1 MANNE
6 NKQQIDDNVQDAE
19 LVADKNAAA
28 ANQKPVWIALVVLL
42 LLILAGGGW
51 LYQQINSQQ
60 QQQAERFSSL
70 QEELSTVLSG
80 SRQQQRELSE
90 LNGQLQA
97 QSDKLDK
104 FISRETL
111 TSEELKRTWALQEI
125 QYLLN
130 VANQRA
136 LLVHDVKGAIRA
148 LEMADKQIQALS
160 DYRLHPLR
168 ALIAEEIMDLEALAD
183 IDTAGIAIKLQA
195 AANHV
200 QTLRVKKGPEVQF
213 DNTETM
219 PSASENGAG
228 WKQALDD
235 IWQQMRSLVV
245 IRHDQTGEAAVLVP
259 EQRYFLYQNLRLQL
273 ESARLSLLN
282 ADNENYQ
289 HSLQTAI
296 DWLQQ
301 YFTGDQ
307 RDAMLTTLKKLQDT
321 QINISIPDI
330 SGSLNW
336 LEEYQQ

>member
-19 LVADKNAAA
+19 LVTEKAA
-28 ANQKPVWIALVVLL
+28 ANNKAVWIALALL
-42 LLILAGGGW
+42 LLLMLGSAIW
-51 LYQQINSQQ
+51 LYQQINSQKQ
-60 QQQAERFSSL
+60 QQTEQFNTLEGELATLQSS
-70 QEELSTVLSG
+70 
-80 SRQQQRELSE
+80 SE
-90 LNGQLQA
+90 LHQRHFMELGEQLQA
-97 QSDKLDK
+97 QSKKLDD

-125 QYLLN
+125 EYLLN

-136 LLVHDVKGAIRA
+136 LLAHDVDGAIRA
-148 LEMADKQIQALS
+148 LEMADKQIQAMS

-168 ALIAEEIMDLEALAD
+168 ALIAEEVMELEALAD
-183 IDTAGIAIKLQA
+183 IDTAGIAIKLQTA
-195 AANHV
+195 AKHV
-200 QTLRVKKGPEVQF
+200 QTLRVKKGPEVEF
-213 DNTETM
+213 DESQSM
-219 PSASENGAG
+219 PSATESDAG

-245 IRHDQTGEAAVLVP
+245 IRHDQTGETAVLVP

-273 ESARLSLLN
+273 ESARLALLN
-282 ADNENYQ
+282 ADNDNYQ

-296 DWLQQ
+296 NWLQQ

-307 RDAMLTTLKKLQDT
+307 RDALLNTLKKLQDA

>member
-1 MANNE
+1 
-6 NKQQIDDNVQDAE
+6 
-19 LVADKNAAA
+19 
-28 ANQKPVWIALVVLL
+28 VWIALAVLL
-42 LLILAGGGW
+42 LLLIAAGGW

-60 QQQAERFSSL
+60 QQQAERFTSL
-70 QEELSTVLSG
+70 EDELATVQSDY
-80 SRQQQRELSE
+80 SRQQRELSKLIE
-90 LNGQLQA
+90 QLQA
-97 QSDKLDK
+97 QSDKLEE

-111 TSEELKRTWALQEI
+111 TSDELKRTWALQEI

-136 LLVHDVKGAIRA
+136 LLAHDVDGAIRA
-148 LEMADKQIQALS
+148 LNMADKQIQALS

-168 ALIAEEIMDLEALAD
+168 ALIAEEVMDLEALAD
-183 IDTAGIAIKLQA
+183 IDTAGIAIKLQT

-200 QTLRVKKGPEVQF
+200 QTLRVKKGPEVEL
-213 DNTETM
+213 DESESLS
-219 PSASENGAG
+219 SAAQVDAG
-228 WKQALDD
+228 WKQALED

-273 ESARLSLLN
+273 ESARLALLN
-282 ADNENYQ
+282 ADNDNYQ

-307 RDAMLTTLKKLQDT
+307 RDAMLNTLKQLQDS

>member
-6 NKQQIDDNVQDAE
+6 NKQQIDNNVQDAE
-19 LVADKNAAA
+19 LVMDKKAA
-28 ANQKPVWIALVVLL
+28 ANNKAVWTVLGALLF
-42 LLILAGGGW
+42 IMLAAGIW
-51 LYQQINSQQ
+51 LYQLINSQQ
-60 QQQAERFSSL
+60 QQQTEQFNTLEGELAALQSSS
-70 QEELSTVLSG
+70 ELYQ
-80 SRQQQRELSE
+80 RQFRELGE
-90 LNGQLQA
+90 QLKA
-97 QSDKLDK
+97 QSKKLDD

-125 QYLLN
+125 EYLLN

-136 LLVHDVKGAIRA
+136 LLAHDVDGAIRA
-148 LEMADKQIQALS
+148 LEMADKQIQAMS

-168 ALIAEEIMDLEALAD
+168 ALIAEEVMALEGLAD
-183 IDTAGIAIKLQA
+183 IDTAGIAIKLQTA
-195 AANHV
+195 ARHV
-200 QTLRVKKGPEVQF
+200 QTLRVKKGPEVEF
-213 DNTETM
+213 DESQVM
-219 PSASENGAG
+219 PSAAKGEAG

-273 ESARLSLLN
+273 ESARLALLN
-282 ADNENYQ
+282 ADNDNYQ

-296 DWLQQ
+296 HWLQQ

-307 RDAMLTTLKKLQDT
+307 RDALLNTLKKLQDA

>member
-19 LVADKNAAA
+19 LVTEKAA
-28 ANQKPVWIALVVLL
+28 ANNKAVWIALALL
-42 LLILAGGGW
+42 LLLMLGSAIW

-60 QQQAERFSSL
+60 QQQTEQFNTLEGELATLQSS
-70 QEELSTVLSG
+70 
-80 SRQQQRELSE
+80 SE
-90 LNGQLQA
+90 LHQRQFMELGEQLKA
-97 QSDKLDK
+97 QSKKLDE

-125 QYLLN
+125 EYLLN

-136 LLVHDVKGAIRA
+136 LLAHDVDGAIRA
-148 LEMADKQIQALS
+148 LEMADKQIQAMS

-168 ALIAEEIMDLEALAD
+168 ALIAEEVMDLEALAD
-183 IDTAGIAIKLQA
+183 IDTAGIAIKLQTA
-195 AANHV
+195 AKHV
-200 QTLRVKKGPEVQF
+200 QTLRVKKGPEVEF
-213 DNTETM
+213 DESQSM
-219 PSASENGAG
+219 PSATESDAG

-245 IRHDQTGEAAVLVP
+245 IRHDQTGETAVLVP

-273 ESARLSLLN
+273 ESARLALLN
-282 ADNENYQ
+282 ADNDNYQ

-296 DWLQQ
+296 NWLQQ

-307 RDAMLTTLKKLQDT
+307 RDALLNTLKKLQDA

>member
-19 LVADKNAAA
+19 LVTEKAA
-28 ANQKPVWIALVVLL
+28 ANNKALWIALALL
-42 LLILAGGGW
+42 LLLMLGSAIW

-60 QQQAERFSSL
+60 QQQTEQFNTLEDELATLQSS
-70 QEELSTVLSG
+70 
-80 SRQQQRELSE
+80 SE
-90 LNGQLQA
+90 LHQRQFMELGEQLQA
-97 QSDKLDK
+97 QSKKLDE

-125 QYLLN
+125 EYLLN

-136 LLVHDVKGAIRA
+136 LLAHDVDGAIRA
-148 LEMADKQIQALS
+148 LEMADKQIQAMS

-168 ALIAEEIMDLEALAD
+168 ALIAEEVMDLEALAD
-183 IDTAGIAIKLQA
+183 IDTAGIAIKLQTA
-195 AANHV
+195 AKHV
-200 QTLRVKKGPEVQF
+200 QTLRVKKGPEVEF
-213 DNTETM
+213 DESQSM
-219 PSASENGAG
+219 PSARESDAG

-245 IRHDQTGEAAVLVP
+245 IRHDQTGETAVLVP

-273 ESARLSLLN
+273 ESARLALLN
-282 ADNENYQ
+282 ADNDNYQ

-296 DWLQQ
+296 NWLQQ

-307 RDAMLTTLKKLQDT
+307 RDALLNTLKKLQDA

>member
-19 LVADKNAAA
+19 LVTEKAA
-28 ANQKPVWIALVVLL
+28 ANNKAVWIALALL
-42 LLILAGGGW
+42 LLLMLGSAIW

-60 QQQAERFSSL
+60 QQQTEQFNTLEGELATLQSS
-70 QEELSTVLSG
+70 
-80 SRQQQRELSE
+80 SE
-90 LNGQLQA
+90 LHQRQFMELGEQLKA
-97 QSDKLDK
+97 QSKKLDE

-125 QYLLN
+125 EYLLN

-136 LLVHDVKGAIRA
+136 LLAHDVDGAIRA
-148 LEMADKQIQALS
+148 LEMADKQIQAMS

-168 ALIAEEIMDLEALAD
+168 ALIAEEVMDLEALAD
-183 IDTAGIAIKLQA
+183 IDTAGIAIKLQTA
-195 AANHV
+195 AKHV
-200 QTLRVKKGPEVQF
+200 QTLRVKKGPEVEF
-213 DNTETM
+213 DESQSM
-219 PSASENGAG
+219 PSASESDAG

-245 IRHDQTGEAAVLVP
+245 IRHDQTGETAVLVP

-273 ESARLSLLN
+273 ESARLALLN
-282 ADNENYQ
+282 ADNDNYQ

-296 DWLQQ
+296 NWLQQ

-307 RDAMLTTLKKLQDT
+307 RDALLNTLKKLQDA

>member
-19 LVADKNAAA
+19 LVTEKAA
-28 ANQKPVWIALVVLL
+28 ANNKAVWIALALL
-42 LLILAGGGW
+42 LLLMLGSAIW
-51 LYQQINSQQ
+51 QYQQINSQQ
-60 QQQAERFSSL
+60 QQQTEQFNTLEGELATLQSS
-70 QEELSTVLSG
+70 
-80 SRQQQRELSE
+80 SE
-90 LNGQLQA
+90 LHQRQFMELGEQLKA
-97 QSDKLDK
+97 QSKKLDE

-125 QYLLN
+125 EYLLN

-136 LLVHDVKGAIRA
+136 LLAHDVDGAIRA
-148 LEMADKQIQALS
+148 LEMADKQIQAMS

-168 ALIAEEIMDLEALAD
+168 ALIAEEVMDLEALAD
-183 IDTAGIAIKLQA
+183 IDTAGIAIKLQTA
-195 AANHV
+195 AKHV
-200 QTLRVKKGPEVQF
+200 QTLRVKKGPEVEF
-213 DNTETM
+213 DESQNM
-219 PSASENGAG
+219 PSATESDAG

-245 IRHDQTGEAAVLVP
+245 IRHDQTGETAVLVP

-273 ESARLSLLN
+273 ESARLALLN
-282 ADNENYQ
+282 ADNDNYQ

-296 DWLQQ
+296 NWLQQ

-307 RDAMLTTLKKLQDT
+307 RDALLNTLKKLQDA
-321 QINISIPDI
+321 QINISIPNI

>member
-19 LVADKNAAA
+19 LVTEKAA
-28 ANQKPVWIALVVLL
+28 ANNKAVWIALALL
-42 LLILAGGGW
+42 LLLMLGSAIW

-60 QQQAERFSSL
+60 QQQTEQFNTLEGELATLQSS
-70 QEELSTVLSG
+70 
-80 SRQQQRELSE
+80 SE
-90 LNGQLQA
+90 LHQRQFMELGEQLKA
-97 QSDKLDK
+97 QSKKLDD

-125 QYLLN
+125 EYLLN

-136 LLVHDVKGAIRA
+136 LLAHDVDGAIRA
-148 LEMADKQIQALS
+148 LEMADKQIQAMS

-168 ALIAEEIMDLEALAD
+168 ALIAEEVMDLEALAD
-183 IDTAGIAIKLQA
+183 IDTAGIAIKLQTA
-195 AANHV
+195 AKHV
-200 QTLRVKKGPEVQF
+200 QTLRVKKGPEVEF
-213 DNTETM
+213 DESQSM
-219 PSASENGAG
+219 PSATESDAG

-245 IRHDQTGEAAVLVP
+245 IRHDQTGETAVLVP

-273 ESARLSLLN
+273 ESARLALLN
-282 ADNENYQ
+282 ADNDNYQ

-296 DWLQQ
+296 NWLQQ

-307 RDAMLTTLKKLQDT
+307 RDALLNTLKKLQDA

>member
-19 LVADKNAAA
+19 LVTEKAA
-28 ANQKPVWIALVVLL
+28 ANNKALWIALALL
-42 LLILAGGGW
+42 LLLMLGSAIW

-60 QQQAERFSSL
+60 QQQTEQFNTLEGELVTLQSS
-70 QEELSTVLSG
+70 
-80 SRQQQRELSE
+80 SE
-90 LNGQLQA
+90 LHQRQFMELGEQLQA
-97 QSDKLDK
+97 QSKKLDE

-125 QYLLN
+125 EYLLN

-136 LLVHDVKGAIRA
+136 LLAHDVDGAIRA
-148 LEMADKQIQALS
+148 LEMADKQIQAMS

-168 ALIAEEIMDLEALAD
+168 ALIAEEVMDLEALAD
-183 IDTAGIAIKLQA
+183 IDTAGIAIKLQTA
-195 AANHV
+195 AKHV
-200 QTLRVKKGPEVQF
+200 QTLRVKKGPEVEF
-213 DNTETM
+213 DESQSM
-219 PSASENGAG
+219 PSARESDAG

-245 IRHDQTGEAAVLVP
+245 IRHDQTGETAVLVP

-273 ESARLSLLN
+273 ESARLALLN
-282 ADNENYQ
+282 ADNDNYQ

-296 DWLQQ
+296 NWLQQ

-307 RDAMLTTLKKLQDT
+307 RDALLNTLKKLQDA

>member
-19 LVADKNAAA
+19 LVTEKAA
-28 ANQKPVWIALVVLL
+28 ANNKAVWIALALL
-42 LLILAGGGW
+42 LLLMLGSAIW
-51 LYQQINSQQ
+51 LYQQINSQKQ
-60 QQQAERFSSL
+60 QQTEQFNTLEDELATLQSS
-70 QEELSTVLSG
+70 
-80 SRQQQRELSE
+80 SE
-90 LNGQLQA
+90 LHQRHFMELGEQLQA
-97 QSDKLDK
+97 QSKKLDD

-125 QYLLN
+125 EYLLN

-136 LLVHDVKGAIRA
+136 LLAHDVDGAIRA
-148 LEMADKQIQALS
+148 LEMADKQIQAMS

-168 ALIAEEIMDLEALAD
+168 ALIAEEVMDLEALAD
-183 IDTAGIAIKLQA
+183 IDTAGIAIKLQTA
-195 AANHV
+195 AKHV
-200 QTLRVKKGPEVQF
+200 QTLRVKKGPEVEF
-213 DNTETM
+213 DESQSM
-219 PSASENGAG
+219 PSATESDAG

-273 ESARLSLLN
+273 ESARLALLN
-282 ADNENYQ
+282 ADNDNYQ

-296 DWLQQ
+296 NWLQQ

-307 RDAMLTTLKKLQDT
+307 RDALLNTLKKLQDA

>member
-19 LVADKNAAA
+19 LVTEKAA
-28 ANQKPVWIALVVLL
+28 ANNKALWIALALL
-42 LLILAGGGW
+42 LLLMLGSAIW

-60 QQQAERFSSL
+60 QQQTEQFNTLEGELANLQSS
-70 QEELSTVLSG
+70 
-80 SRQQQRELSE
+80 SE
-90 LNGQLQA
+90 LHQRQFMELGEQLKA
-97 QSDKLDK
+97 QSKKLDD

-125 QYLLN
+125 EYLLN

-136 LLVHDVKGAIRA
+136 LLAHDVDGAIRA
-148 LEMADKQIQALS
+148 LEMADKQIQAMS

-168 ALIAEEIMDLEALAD
+168 ALIAEEVMDLEALAD
-183 IDTAGIAIKLQA
+183 IDTAGIAIKLQTA
-195 AANHV
+195 AKHV
-200 QTLRVKKGPEVQF
+200 QTLRVKKGPEVEF
-213 DNTETM
+213 DESQSM
-219 PSASENGAG
+219 PSATESDAG

-273 ESARLSLLN
+273 ESARLALLN
-282 ADNENYQ
+282 ADNDNYQ

-296 DWLQQ
+296 NWLQQ

-307 RDAMLTTLKKLQDT
+307 RDALLNTLKKLQDA

>member
-6 NKQQIDDNVQDAE
+6 NKQQIDDNVQDAT
-19 LVADKNAAA
+19 LAADEKAVT
-28 ANQKPVWIALVVLL
+28 QSHKPVWIALIILFLL
-42 LLILAGGGW
+42 MLAGGGW
-51 LYQQINSQQ
+51 LYQQITRDQ
-60 QQQAERFSSL
+60 QQQAERFSSFNDAL
-70 QEELSTVLSG
+70 TTVQSA
-80 SRQQQRELSE
+80 SSEQQRELIA
-90 LNGQLQA
+90 LNEQLQA
-97 QSDKLDK
+97 QSDKLDE

-125 QYLLN
+125 EYLLN

-136 LLVHDVKGAIRA
+136 LLAHDVDGAIRA
-148 LEMADKQIQALS
+148 LEMADKQIQAMS

-168 ALIAEEIMDLEALAD
+168 ALIAEEVMDLEALAD
-183 IDTAGIAIKLQA
+183 IDAAGIAIKLQT

-200 QTLRVKKGPEVQF
+200 QTLRVKKGPEVEF
-213 DNTETM
+213 DESQSM
-219 PSASENGAG
+219 PSATESDAG

-273 ESARLSLLN
+273 ESARLALLN
-282 ADNENYQ
+282 ADNDNYQ

-301 YFTGDQ
+301 YFTGEQ
-307 RDAMLTTLKKLQDT
+307 RDALLNTLKKLQDA
-321 QINISIPDI
+321 QINISIPTI

>member
-19 LVADKNAAA
+19 LVTEKAA
-28 ANQKPVWIALVVLL
+28 ANNKAVWIALALL
-42 LLILAGGGW
+42 LLLMLGSAIW
-51 LYQQINSQQ
+51 QYQQINSQQ
-60 QQQAERFSSL
+60 QQQTEQFNTLEGELATLQSS
-70 QEELSTVLSG
+70 
-80 SRQQQRELSE
+80 SE
-90 LNGQLQA
+90 LHQRQFMELGEQLKA
-97 QSDKLDK
+97 QSKKLDE
-104 FISRETL
+104 FMSRETL

-125 QYLLN
+125 EYLLN

-136 LLVHDVKGAIRA
+136 LLAHDVDGAIRA
-148 LEMADKQIQALS
+148 LEMADKQIQAMS

-168 ALIAEEIMDLEALAD
+168 ALIAEEVMDLEALAD
-183 IDTAGIAIKLQA
+183 IDTAGIAIKLQTA
-195 AANHV
+195 AKHV
-200 QTLRVKKGPEVQF
+200 QTLRVKKGPEVEF
-213 DNTETM
+213 DESQNM
-219 PSASENGAG
+219 PSATESDAG

-245 IRHDQTGEAAVLVP
+245 IRHDQTGETAVLVP

-273 ESARLSLLN
+273 ESARLALLN
-282 ADNENYQ
+282 ADNDNYQ

-296 DWLQQ
+296 NWLQQ

-307 RDAMLTTLKKLQDT
+307 RDALLNTLKKLQDA
-321 QINISIPDI
+321 QINISIPNI

>member
-6 NKQQIDDNVQDAE
+6 NKQQIDDNVQDAT
-19 LVADKNAAA
+19 LAADEKAVT
-28 ANQKPVWIALVVLL
+28 QSHKPVWIALIILFLL
-42 LLILAGGGW
+42 MLAGGGW
-51 LYQQINSQQ
+51 LYQQISNDQ

-70 QEELSTVLSG
+70 NDALTEVQSASSE
-80 SRQQQRELSE
+80 QQRELIT
-90 LNGQLQA
+90 LNEQLQA
-97 QSDKLDK
+97 QSDKLDE

-125 QYLLN
+125 EYLLN

-136 LLVHDVKGAIRA
+136 LLAHDVDGAIRA
-148 LEMADKQIQALS
+148 LEMADKQIQAMS

-168 ALIAEEIMDLEALAD
+168 ALIAEEVMDLEALAD
-183 IDTAGIAIKLQA
+183 IDAAGIAIKLQT

-200 QTLRVKKGPEVQF
+200 QTLRVKKGPEVEL
-213 DNTETM
+213 DESESM
-219 PSASENGAG
+219 PSASETEAG
-228 WKQALDD
+228 WRQAVDD

-245 IRHDQTGEAAVLVP
+245 IRHDQTGETAVLVP

-273 ESARLSLLN
+273 ESARLALLN
-282 ADNENYQ
+282 ADNDNYQ

-307 RDAMLTTLKKLQDT
+307 RDALLNTLKKLQDA

>member
-19 LVADKNAAA
+19 LVTEKAA
-28 ANQKPVWIALVVLL
+28 ANNKAVWIALALL
-42 LLILAGGGW
+42 LLLMLGSAIW
-51 LYQQINSQQ
+51 LYQQINSHQQ
-60 QQQAERFSSL
+60 QQTEQFNTLEGELATLQSS
-70 QEELSTVLSG
+70 
-80 SRQQQRELSE
+80 SE
-90 LNGQLQA
+90 LHQRQFMELGEQLKA
-97 QSDKLDK
+97 QSKKLDD

-125 QYLLN
+125 EYLLN

-136 LLVHDVKGAIRA
+136 LLAHDVDGAIRA
-148 LEMADKQIQALS
+148 LEMADKQIQAMS

-168 ALIAEEIMDLEALAD
+168 ALIAEEVMDLEALAD
-183 IDTAGIAIKLQA
+183 IDTAGIAIKLQTA
-195 AANHV
+195 AKHV
-200 QTLRVKKGPEVQF
+200 QTLRVKKGPEVEF
-213 DNTETM
+213 DESQSM
-219 PSASENGAG
+219 PSATESDAG

-273 ESARLSLLN
+273 ESARLALLN
-282 ADNENYQ
+282 ADNDNYQ

-296 DWLQQ
+296 NWLQQ

-307 RDAMLTTLKKLQDT
+307 RDALLNTLKKLQDA

>member
-6 NKQQIDDNVQDAE
+6 NKQQIDDNVQDAT
-19 LVADKNAAA
+19 LAADEKAVT
-28 ANQKPVWIALVVLL
+28 QSHKPVWIALIILFLL
-42 LLILAGGGW
+42 VLAGGGW
-51 LYQQINSQQ
+51 LYQQITRDQ
-60 QQQAERFSSL
+60 QQQAERFSSFNDAL
-70 QEELSTVLSG
+70 TTVQSA
-80 SRQQQRELSE
+80 SSDQQRELIA
-90 LNGQLQA
+90 LNEQLQA
-97 QSDKLDK
+97 QSDKLDE

-125 QYLLN
+125 EYLLN
-130 VANQRA
+130 IANQRA
-136 LLVHDVKGAIRA
+136 LLAHDVDGAIRA
-148 LEMADKQIQALS
+148 LEMADKQIQAMS

-168 ALIAEEIMDLEALAD
+168 ALIAEEVMDLEALAD
-183 IDTAGIAIKLQA
+183 IDAAGIAIKLQT

-200 QTLRVKKGPEVQF
+200 QTLRVKKGPEVEF
-213 DNTETM
+213 DESQSM
-219 PSASENGAG
+219 PSATESEAG

-245 IRHDQTGEAAVLVP
+245 IRHDQTGETAVLVP

-273 ESARLSLLN
+273 ESARLALLN
-282 ADNENYQ
+282 ADNDNYQ

-301 YFTGDQ
+301 YFTGEQ
-307 RDAMLTTLKKLQDT
+307 RDALLNTLKKLQDA
-321 QINISIPDI
+321 QINISIPTI

>member
-19 LVADKNAAA
+19 LVTEKAA
-28 ANQKPVWIALVVLL
+28 ANNKAVWIALALL
-42 LLILAGGGW
+42 LLLMLGSAIW

-60 QQQAERFSSL
+60 QQQTEQFNTLEGELATLQSS
-70 QEELSTVLSG
+70 
-80 SRQQQRELSE
+80 SE
-90 LNGQLQA
+90 LHQRQFMELGEQLKA
-97 QSDKLDK
+97 QSKKLDD

-125 QYLLN
+125 EYLLN

-136 LLVHDVKGAIRA
+136 LLAHDVDGAIRA
-148 LEMADKQIQALS
+148 LEMADKQIQAMS

-168 ALIAEEIMDLEALAD
+168 ALIAEEVMDFEALAD
-183 IDTAGIAIKLQA
+183 IDTAGIAIKLQTA
-195 AANHV
+195 AKHV
-200 QTLRVKKGPEVQF
+200 QTLRVKKGPEVEF
-213 DNTETM
+213 DESQSM
-219 PSASENGAG
+219 PSATESDAG

-245 IRHDQTGEAAVLVP
+245 IRHDQTGETAVLVP

-273 ESARLSLLN
+273 ESARLALLN
-282 ADNENYQ
+282 ADNDNYQ

-296 DWLQQ
+296 NWLQQ

-307 RDAMLTTLKKLQDT
+307 RDALLNTLKKLQDA

>member
-19 LVADKNAAA
+19 LVTEKAA
-28 ANQKPVWIALVVLL
+28 ANNKALWIALALL
-42 LLILAGGGW
+42 LLLMLGSAIW

-60 QQQAERFSSL
+60 QQQTEQFNTLEDELATLQSS
-70 QEELSTVLSG
+70 
-80 SRQQQRELSE
+80 SE
-90 LNGQLQA
+90 LHQRQFMELGEQLQA
-97 QSDKLDK
+97 QSKKLDE

-125 QYLLN
+125 EYLLN

-136 LLVHDVKGAIRA
+136 LLAHDVDGAIRA
-148 LEMADKQIQALS
+148 LEMADKQIQAMS

-168 ALIAEEIMDLEALAD
+168 ALIAEEVMDLEALAD
-183 IDTAGIAIKLQA
+183 IDTAGIAIKLQTA
-195 AANHV
+195 AKHV
-200 QTLRVKKGPEVQF
+200 QTLRVKKGPEVEF
-213 DNTETM
+213 DESQSM
-219 PSASENGAG
+219 PSATESDAG

-245 IRHDQTGEAAVLVP
+245 IRHDQTGETAVLVP

-273 ESARLSLLN
+273 ESARLALLN
-282 ADNENYQ
+282 ADNDNYQ

-296 DWLQQ
+296 NWLQQ

-307 RDAMLTTLKKLQDT
+307 RDALLNTLKKLQDA

>member
-19 LVADKNAAA
+19 LVTEKAA
-28 ANQKPVWIALVVLL
+28 ANNKAVWIALALL
-42 LLILAGGGW
+42 LLLMLGSAIW

-60 QQQAERFSSL
+60 QQQTEQFNTLEGELATLQSS
-70 QEELSTVLSG
+70 
-80 SRQQQRELSE
+80 SE
-90 LNGQLQA
+90 LHQRQFMELGEQLKA
-97 QSDKLDK
+97 QSKKLDD

-125 QYLLN
+125 EYLLN

-136 LLVHDVKGAIRA
+136 LLAHDVDGAIRA
-148 LEMADKQIQALS
+148 LEMADKQIQAMS

-168 ALIAEEIMDLEALAD
+168 ALIAEEVMDLEALAD
-183 IDTAGIAIKLQA
+183 IDTAGIAIKLQTA
-195 AANHV
+195 AKHV
-200 QTLRVKKGPEVQF
+200 QTLRVKKGPEVEF
-213 DNTETM
+213 DESQSM
-219 PSASENGAG
+219 PSATESDAG

-273 ESARLSLLN
+273 ESARLALLN
-282 ADNENYQ
+282 ADNDNYQ

-296 DWLQQ
+296 NWLQQ

-307 RDAMLTTLKKLQDT
+307 RDALLNTLKKLQDA

>member
-6 NKQQIDDNVQDAE
+6 NKQQIDDNVQDAT
-19 LVADKNAAA
+19 LAADEKAVT
-28 ANQKPVWIALVVLL
+28 QSHKPVWIALIILFLL
-42 LLILAGGGW
+42 MLAGGGW
-51 LYQQINSQQ
+51 LYQQINRDQ
-60 QQQAERFSSL
+60 QQQAERFSSFNDAL
-70 QEELSTVLSG
+70 TTVQSAT
-80 SRQQQRELSE
+80 SEQQRELIA
-90 LNGQLQA
+90 LNEQLQA
-97 QSDKLDK
+97 QSDKLDE

-125 QYLLN
+125 EYLLN

-136 LLVHDVKGAIRA
+136 LLAHDVDGAIRA
-148 LEMADKQIQALS
+148 LEMADKQIQAMS

-168 ALIAEEIMDLEALAD
+168 ALIAEEVMDLEALAD
-183 IDTAGIAIKLQA
+183 IDAAGIAIKLQT

-200 QTLRVKKGPEVQF
+200 QTLRVKKGPEVEF
-213 DNTETM
+213 DESQSM
-219 PSASENGAG
+219 PSATESDAG

-245 IRHDQTGEAAVLVP
+245 IRHDQTGETAVLVP

-273 ESARLSLLN
+273 ESARLALLN
-282 ADNENYQ
+282 ADNDNYQ

-301 YFTGDQ
+301 YFTGEQ
-307 RDAMLTTLKKLQDT
+307 RDALLNTLKKLQDA
-321 QINISIPDI
+321 QINISIPAI

>member
-19 LVADKNAAA
+19 LVTEKAA
-28 ANQKPVWIALVVLL
+28 ANNKAVWIALALL
-42 LLILAGGGW
+42 LLLMLGSAIW

-60 QQQAERFSSL
+60 QQQTEQFNTLEGELATLQSS
-70 QEELSTVLSG
+70 
-80 SRQQQRELSE
+80 SE
-90 LNGQLQA
+90 LHQRQFMELGEQLKA
-97 QSDKLDK
+97 QSKKLDD

-125 QYLLN
+125 EYLLN

-136 LLVHDVKGAIRA
+136 LLAHDVDGAIRA
-148 LEMADKQIQALS
+148 LEMADKQIQAMS

-168 ALIAEEIMDLEALAD
+168 ALIAEEVMDLEALAD
-183 IDTAGIAIKLQA
+183 IDTAGIAIKLQTA
-195 AANHV
+195 AKHV
-200 QTLRVKKGPEVQF
+200 QTLRVKKGPEVEF
-213 DNTETM
+213 DESQSM
-219 PSASENGAG
+219 PSATESDAG

-245 IRHDQTGEAAVLVP
+245 IRHDQTGETAVLVP

-273 ESARLSLLN
+273 ESARLALLN
-282 ADNENYQ
+282 ADNDNYQ

-296 DWLQQ
+296 NWLQQ

-307 RDAMLTTLKKLQDT
+307 RDALLNTLKKLQDA
-321 QINISIPDI
+321 QINISIPNI

>member
-19 LVADKNAAA
+19 LVTEKAA
-28 ANQKPVWIALVVLL
+28 ANNKAVWIALALL
-42 LLILAGGGW
+42 LLLMLGSAIW

-60 QQQAERFSSL
+60 QQQTEQFNTLEGELATLESS
-70 QEELSTVLSG
+70 
-80 SRQQQRELSE
+80 SE
-90 LNGQLQA
+90 LHQRQFMELGEQLKA
-97 QSDKLDK
+97 QSKKLDD

-125 QYLLN
+125 EYLLN

-136 LLVHDVKGAIRA
+136 LLAHDVDGAIRA
-148 LEMADKQIQALS
+148 LEMADKQIQAMS

-168 ALIAEEIMDLEALAD
+168 ALIAEEVMDLEALAD
-183 IDTAGIAIKLQA
+183 IDTAGIAIKLQTA
-195 AANHV
+195 AKHV
-200 QTLRVKKGPEVQF
+200 QTLRVKKGPEVEF
-213 DNTETM
+213 DESQSM
-219 PSASENGAG
+219 PSATESDAG

-245 IRHDQTGEAAVLVP
+245 IRHDQTGETAVLVP

-273 ESARLSLLN
+273 ESARLALLN
-282 ADNENYQ
+282 ADNDNYQ

-296 DWLQQ
+296 NWLQQ

-307 RDAMLTTLKKLQDT
+307 RDALLNTLKKLQDA